1 MNRVKEKGERSM
13 TTPRRLSARQA
24 KFAAAFASGIPAS
37 TAAKQAGYSPSK
49 AHRGAELL
57 RVPAVAAFIATAQEE
72 ARAKAVY
79 DLTKAMQESLD
90 VIDFAKQNKN
100 AMAYFKAVE
109 HRAKLSGLL
118 VERVDVR
125 AVVDVRAALEDA
137 RSRVQNWKGPTLLP
151 NPLE

>member
-1 MNRVKEKGERSM
+1 MKTPQELCEQKYADGIIRGLSKRKAALNAGFSKSVADHSAGRIHNRPAV
-13 TTPRRLSARQA
+13 QA
-24 KFAAAFASGIPAS
+24 AIAAARAECR
-37 TAAKQAGYSPSK
+37 AA
-49 AHRGAELL
+49 
-57 RVPAVAAFIATAQEE
+57 
-72 ARAKAVY
+72 AVY
-79 DLTKAMQESLD
+79 DLTTAMQESLE

-118 VERVDVR
+118 IERVDVR